1 MVLTLS
7 KNFSNPMRLTTL
19 ARKVG
24 RTPSQLINFLENN
37 QIEISNGAN
46 TKLDEVV
53 INLVLK
59 EYEVELE
66 KPQAIEVA
74 LPAVSEPIID
84 EVPVVVEE
92 IPADPVPEITEPETI
107 PTEDSVKMRSGTIE
121 DLEAGDHMEIEHIKA
136 KKVKLEGFK
145 VVGKIELPQ
154 KPVKAPVTEEETS
167 ATEEL
172 KKAEP
177 GRSPRKQRTDFQKH
191 DRRPKHDRQ
200 PLTYEERLKRE
211 ERIRDLEIQ
220 KKLQVDKERK
230 VRYYEKHIAPKAP
243 IKALKKKTQIAGSA
257 QTAKPSKVVYTNP
270 LQRFWAWIN
279 GKHDKY

>member
-1 MVLTLS
+1 
-7 KNFSNPMRLTTL
+7 MRLTTL

-37 QIEISNGAN
+37 QIEIANGAN
-46 TKLDEVV
+46 TKLDEAA

-66 KPQAIEVA
+66 IPEAMDIA
-74 LPAVSEPIID
+74 LPAVSEPIIA

-92 IPADPVPEITEPETI
+92 IPADPVPEITEPVTI
-107 PTEDSVKMRSGTIE
+107 PADNSAKMRTGTID
-121 DLEAGDHMEIEHIKA
+121 DLEADDHTDIEHIKA

-154 KPVKAPVTEEETS
+154 KPVKTPVKEEETS
-167 ATEEL
+167 AIEESKKTE
-172 KKAEP
+172 P
-177 GRSPRKQRTDFQKH
+177 VRSPKKQRSDFQKH

-220 KKLQVDKERK
+220 KKLREDKERK

-243 IKALKKKTQIAGSA
+243 TKAPKKKSQNSSSTQA
-257 QTAKPSKVVYTNP
+257 AKPSKVVYTNP

-279 GKHDKY
+279 GKLDKY